1 MFTRR
6 GTISECDDIEMENK
20 GSESRRRRKIHQ
32 WENFEYN
39 INYYILLYLI
49 SYQKNIL
56 VTLYYY
62 H

>member
-20 GSESRRRRKIHQ
+20 GSESRRWRKIHQ
-32 WENFEYN
+32 WENFEYS

-49 SYQKNIL
+49 SHQKNIL